1 MAFLGLWKPKCPIDF
16 REKGWIETRM
26 RWLGEHFG
34 VDRLTHC
41 RVIAPP
47 TMHFCET
54 YESTPEDACQLLDKV
69 CGYMEVNPSEVE
81 LKIEKQEAM
90 IGRAGQYAEGVIYV
104 VETQLENPVALTAT
118 LAHELSHHILL
129 GRKLLENDTDMEW
142 VTDLTPVIFG
152 LGIFSANATIIESQE
167 RMSNRSWWKM
177 NRQGYLPSRMI
188 GYAMA
193 LHAWLCQDLRPEW
206 PECLRHDAA
215 ESFWKG
221 IRCLCETADS
231 LLRPDNLHNCEDKL
245 SIHQLLDALEHGT
258 TTERFTVLWELTRR
272 GEAAEEAIPAV
283 AKKLRDRLPA
293 TRAEAARTLARLGP
307 AAQSVT
313 ASLLDALN
321 DSDLEAR
328 ECSAFALGQ
337 LHAQPEVTIPELI
350 ECLQK
355 QDMVATVAW
364 ALAQYGSLAAPA
376 MPLLLQSLKTLMGKN
391 DWHMDYL
398 AYAIRKISSAPE
410 EEIRRMI
417 ASCDIELQRQAK
429 EVLPKA
435 ENIVQL
441 PPGGQ
446 DWRLWPGA

>member
-1 MAFLGLWKPKCPIDF
+1 MVDF
-16 REKGWIETRM
+16 Q
-26 RWLGEHFG
+26 GEHFG

-69 CGYMEVNPSEVE
+69 CGCCGMQSIGSGIKNQR
-81 LKIEKQEAM
+81 QEAM
-90 IGRAGQYAEGVIYV
+90 IGRAGQDAEGVIYV
-104 VETQLENPVALTAT
+104 VFGQLENPVALTAT

-167 RMSNRSWWKM
+167 RMTTRSWWKM

-258 TTERFTVLWELTRR
+258 TTEIYGFMGIDTKRR
-272 GEAAEEAIPAV
+272 GSGRSHPSRG
-283 AKKLRDRLPA
+283 KKLRDRLPA

-321 DSDLEAR
+321 DYNMEAR

-350 ECLQK
+350 KMFAE
-355 QDMVATVAW
+355 TG
-364 ALAQYGSLAAPA
+364 YGSDS
-376 MPLLLQSLKTLMGKN
+376 SLGVGRVRFACSTGNAVVTSIIKN
-391 DWHMDYL
+391 IDGE
-398 AYAIRKISSAPE
+398 K
-410 EEIRRMI
+410 
-417 ASCDIELQRQAK
+417 
-429 EVLPKA
+429 
-435 ENIVQL
+435 
-441 PPGGQ
+441 
-446 DWRLWPGA
+446 